1 MHTKPGIGG
10 SSMISSPDNAN
21 YKICLSE
28 EHRKKHQALYTE
40 NDAATV

>member
-10 SSMISSPDNAN
+10 SSMISSQ
-21 YKICLSE
+21 IMLITECLSE

>member
-21 YKICLSE
+21 LECLSE

-40 NDAATV
+40 NDASTV